1 MKQRARGESAGVVCL
16 HGGILTPMPERTR
29 SYSGGAV
36 AHRPQFFVIRCEE
49 CGREAPYLADQI
61 VTLERVK
68 YAAACAA

>member
-1 MKQRARGESAGVVCL
+1 MTEKTREEGAGVVCL
-16 HGGILTPMPERTR
+16 HCGILTPMPQRTR

-61 VTLERVK
+61 VTLDRTK
-68 YAAACAA
+68 YAVACAA

>member
-1 MKQRARGESAGVVCL
+1 
-16 HGGILTPMPERTR
+16 MPERTR